1 MVDRLCGRAW
11 LRREFIL
18 KGRVIENNGAGLNY
32 IYKRRL
38 MMPKYTSN
46 IMIEGRRKLNKY
58 KCK

>member
-1 MVDRLCGRAW
+1 MVDRLCGKAW

-18 KGRVIENNGAGLNY
+18 KGRVIENNGAGPNY
-32 IYKRRL
+32 VKRRR

-46 IMIEGRRKLNKY
+46 IVIEGRRKLNKY